1 MTSWGHVSWWE
12 PEGRVDLP
20 LGGQKE
26 IRRQSFRPLV
36 TGAAGPRADTGGR
49 LRSRGEKVGPA
60 LGSLETIPER
70 FWLVLSHHSA
80 QGRTPEAGVGSDSG
94 SVAPAVGRGGE

>member
-1 MTSWGHVSWWE
+1 M
-12 PEGRVDLP
+12 
-20 LGGQKE
+20 
-26 IRRQSFRPLV
+26 
-36 TGAAGPRADTGGR
+36 
-49 LRSRGEKVGPA
+49 GPA